1 MLYSSFTILDTVGE
15 NFSFV
20 FHPTEDVYMAMRKF
34 IADTLYNDCNLTKD
48 ECLRTSELVLST
60 IKKFSIWK

>member
-34 IADTLYNDCNLTKD
+34 IWTPCTTTAT
-48 ECLRTSELVLST
+48 
-60 IKKFSIWK
+60 